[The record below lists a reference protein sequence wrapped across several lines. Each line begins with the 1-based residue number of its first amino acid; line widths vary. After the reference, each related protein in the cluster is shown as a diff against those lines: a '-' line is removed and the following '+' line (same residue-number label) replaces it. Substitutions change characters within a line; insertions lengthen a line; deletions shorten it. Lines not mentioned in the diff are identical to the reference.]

1 MIDNFPHFRYCDTQ
15 FILKTR
21 LRDNKIMFTAYAQ
34 TAAGAAPTSS
44 LLMGYLPFI
53 AVIGIFYFLII
64 RPQNTRAKAHAEM
77 VSSLNK
83 GDKVITSGGIH
94 GEVVKTN
101 EDMIS
106 LTIAENT
113 VITVNATS
121 ISVRS
126 ELGKASQKAAK
137 KAA

>member
-1 MIDNFPHFRYCDTQ
+1 
-15 FILKTR
+15 
-21 LRDNKIMFTAYAQ
+21 MFTAYAQ
-34 TAAGAAPTSS
+34 TAAGAAPTGS

>member
-1 MIDNFPHFRYCDTQ
+1 
-15 FILKTR
+15 
-21 LRDNKIMFTAYAQ
+21 MFTAYAQ
-34 TAAGAAPTSS
+34 TAAGAAPTGG

-53 AVIGIFYFLII
+53 AVIAIFYFLII
-64 RPQNTRAKAHAEM
+64 RPQNARAKEHAEM

-94 GEVVKTN
+94 GEVVKTQ
-101 EDMIS
+101 EDMVS
-106 LTIAENT
+106 LSIAENT

-121 ISVRS
+121 ISVRT
-126 ELGKASQKAAK
+126 EMGKASQKAVK

>member
-1 MIDNFPHFRYCDTQ
+1 M
-15 FILKTR
+15 L
-21 LRDNKIMFTAYAQ
+21 TAYAQ
-34 TAAGAAPTSS
+34 TAAGAAPAGGGG
-44 LLMGYLPFI
+44 LLIGYLPFL

-64 RPQNTRAKAHAEM
+64 RPQHARAKEHVEM

-106 LTIAENT
+106 LSIAENT

-121 ISVRS
+121 ISVRT
-126 ELGKASQKAAK
+126 EMGKASQKAAK